1 MADLKPA
8 TPLRTARVRAG
19 WRLGALAKAIS
30 LNENTL
36 YRIESGRTS
45 RPSSKTRQKLVGV
58 LGVSEAVLFG
68 KVGE

>member
-1 MADLKPA
+1 MPDLKPA
-8 TPLRTARVRAG
+8 TPLRTERVRAG
-19 WRLGALAKAIS
+19 WRLGALAKKID

-45 RPSSKTRQKLVGV
+45 HPSSKTRQKLAGV
-58 LGVSEAVLFG
+58 LGVSEAALFG